1 MRKIILVTIIL
12 LQVCS
17 MKGQTSLK
25 EIGLKAGKYEV
36 GFKHYTVNDS
46 TRTYRIHNEFNN
58 RLIKRPIPISIW
70 YPTTKTNNISSKL
83 TVLDYLKVLKEE
95 EEWKNLPN
103 YFLLD
108 WFKDLSNTPENKAH
122 LTEKTTAFLNSKP
135 LNEEFPIVVYAP
147 SY

>member
-1 MRKIILVTIIL
+1 MRKIILVAIIL

-70 YPTTKTNNISSKL
+70 YPAKIEDSNSEQL
-83 TVLDYLKVLKEE
+83 TVLNYL
-95 EEWKNLPN
+95 
-103 YFLLD
+103 
-108 WFKDLSNTPENKAH
+108 SR
-122 LTEKTTAFLNSKP
+122 
-135 LNEEFPIVVYAP
+135 
-147 SY
+147 